1 MGFILNLWGFCC
13 KNEKFVSVTFSL
25 KNNCSHFPIF
35 RKMEVSAWEFSSFN
49 FSTPKSHQKLVLKHL
64 SPTTTMIIA
73 ETCRTRIW
81 ISNVAFGCLNRP
93 ACLQSRRWFS
103 GQNEHG
109 NHFIR
114 RRCPRRSENPWFLPN
129 YSRCQ
134 AEGVAMS
141 WCHHPPACP
150 AHHQPW
156 VSILGM
162 PCTNDCAMRPA
173 PWVVRSG
180 AITIPRKT
188 GSPFF
193 KPSNNPWQKLDYIDH
208 SHWLCFLKYQT
219 ASQKTSHFSPLL
231 PPRCKIGL

>member
-49 FSTPKSHQKLVLKHL
+49 FSTPKSHQKLVLKHV

-93 ACLQSRRWFS
+93 ACLQSRYWFS

-129 YSRCQ
+129 YSRMQQVPSGGSGHELVSPPTCLPSSPPTVG
-134 AEGVAMS
+134 EHSGNAMYQ
-141 WCHHPPACP
+141 WLCHA
-150 AHHQPW
+150 
-156 VSILGM
+156 
-162 PCTNDCAMRPA
+162 PCTLGRALWDYNNTQKNGQPFLYAEQQSLAEIRLYWPFPLIMLFKISNC
-173 PWVVRSG
+173 
-180 AITIPRKT
+180 IPENK
-188 GSPFF
+188 SF
-193 KPSNNPWQKLDYIDH
+193 
-208 SHWLCFLKYQT
+208 
-219 ASQKTSHFSPLL
+219 L
-231 PPRCKIGL
+231 PPPPPTM